1 MKRLVTILLAGVLAL
16 SSVGLLAGCGAGDK
30 IEGVTVG
37 TQESS
42 GVKISNYKVT
52 LKSSVDWAA
61 LSNGER
67 EKIAVAGFDAAQK
80 KIAED
85 GIFQYNII
93 GLTADGQPAFQ
104 YDRENQK
111 MIISVDSEVAGEVAV
126 TPPQ

>member
-16 SSVGLLAGCGAGDK
+16 SSVGLLVGCGADGK
-30 IEGVTVG
+30 IESVTVG
-37 TQESS
+37 TQVSS
-42 GVKISNYKVT
+42 DVKISNYMVT

-61 LSNGER
+61 LSDSER
-67 EKIAVAGFDAAQK
+67 EKLAVAGFDAAQK

-93 GLTADGQPAFQ
+93 GLTANGEPAFQ
-104 YDRENQK
+104 YDRENHTMVIRVNNEK
-111 MIISVDSEVAGEVAV
+111 VGEVAV

>member
-16 SSVGLLAGCGAGDK
+16 SSVGLLVGCGADGK
-30 IEGVTVG
+30 IESVTVG
-37 TQESS
+37 TQVSS
-42 GVKISNYKVT
+42 DVKISNYMVT

-61 LSNGER
+61 LSDGER
-67 EKIAVAGFDAAQK
+67 EKLAVAGFDAAQK

-93 GLTADGQPAFQ
+93 GLTADGEPAFQ
-104 YDRENQK
+104 YDRENHTMVIRVNNEK
-111 MIISVDSEVAGEVAV
+111 VGEVAV